1 VFSSLLADYYN
12 QSSNLYFG
20 CWLSFVN
27 ADYQGLTKSF
37 NHGKIYCSSVTAR
50 LVNMNI
56 GIPYDKLHI
65 LPLNQKVEIAG
76 IGVTCL
82 DANHCPG
89 SIIILFEPPNG
100 KVRLG
105 LTS

>member
-1 VFSSLLADYYN
+1 
-12 QSSNLYFG
+12 
-20 CWLSFVN
+20 VN

-50 LVNMNI
+50 LVNMNM

-65 LPLNQKVEIAG
+65 LPLNQKIEIAG
-76 IGVTCL
+76 ISVTCL

-89 SIIILFEPPNG
+89 SIMILFEPPNG
-100 KVRLG
+100 KVCMARIDFLMSLITVG
-105 LTS
+105 